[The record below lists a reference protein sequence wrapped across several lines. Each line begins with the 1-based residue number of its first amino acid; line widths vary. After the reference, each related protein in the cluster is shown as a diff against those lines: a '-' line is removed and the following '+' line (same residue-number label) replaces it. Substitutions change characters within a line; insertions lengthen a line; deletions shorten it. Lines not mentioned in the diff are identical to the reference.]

1 MFKFSHQAQAPLFL
15 GSKVKKSV
23 LIFAEINDI
32 CVTCVN
38 ILLGYGLQNLEL
50 RGPLLGKAS

>member
-38 ILLGYGLQNLEL
+38 ILLGYGLPNSEL
-50 RGPLLGKAS
+50 RGPLSGKAS